1 MEVYGIKRELHAPYL
16 VCRDP
21 RTPWYAKALAAGVV
35 AYAFSPIDLIPD
47 FIPVLGALDDLIVVP
62 LGVLVV
68 RRMIPD
74 ALMSECRMRAE
85 RTLRHGEPLSRMGA
99 VIIVGLWLFLAI
111 GAIVLATRLLEP
123 AN

>member
-1 MEVYGIKRELHAPYL
+1 M
-16 VCRDP
+16 
-21 RTPWYAKALAAGVV
+21 

-47 FIPVLGALDDLIVVP
+47 FIPELGTLDDLIVVP

-85 RTLRHGEPLSRMGA
+85 RTLQHGEPLSRMGA
-99 VIIVGLWLFLAI
+99 AIIVGLWLLLAI
-111 GAIVLATRLLEP
+111 GAIVLAAPVAGKLRH
-123 AN
+123 